1 MDNLNMLITLYL
13 DHYQDDKDG
22 INRELFNDI
31 TWSPFDRIHFT
42 NAKSLEELCGDNYL
56 HRYHSS
62 KRKTSKEKN
71 DSDSKSWTGVKQC
84 MHLIQ
89 ESFDNDDQQHS
100 STWKLK
106 SDEEQDSNQLK
117 EQGCNQFNKK
127 PIFIVTDVNGD
138 GKFERE
144 YAFYCI
150 YSMRFSND
158 IQKLRNGNQIY
169 DKKLIRKEIFKKVWD
184 EVQGK
189 NMDFRCFRSLGSED
203 MVIILLSN
211 SMREI
216 VTVVDYINR
225 LKINLPS
232 KTTGSE
238 NDTTEELFSTV
249 CVFSGFNNPDYSEK
263 TDLDL
268 IIHLNLKRN
277 NPQWVIKELSKN
289 LKTRIYRRSIF
300 LGMGAMKL
308 YIRAG
313 KITYK
318 AFHEFEPF
326 NGSSNFYKDN
336 IYSSR
341 TYFCVPSSAT
351 DRDIKEDELTINIM
365 DLGDFSIL
373 KPGAKDSED
382 KAKASKKSGK
392 INPVA
397 DFVFGEY
404 ERLLSSQRT
413 IQWSEILSGQYAAV
427 KSFVE
432 YYTKQ
437 KNTFDECAILNYAQS
452 SLHLINQA
460 CSPVSEVPNHNH
472 FYAGSFHDLIKSY
485 YGIINMLFDL
495 AYNLPHAKGTY
506 QHPITFAICLNAVAR
521 IESKIFTR
529 HDYNNRVVIFFLP
542 YDSFWNYADN
552 IKLLVH
558 EAYHYIAPYDR
569 RFRASCF
576 VKIIFNHLIVDRINR
591 ITKDELPIYSL
602 DETPNKIDV
611 SYKIGEWIEY
621 IVRRYDDFEK
631 DLLKKLN
638 DIFPGFFVHSNPEW
652 SLLYLN
658 VIYNNVY
665 SDKTE
670 NPDSKLIVDD
680 IFFVIDN
687 YVKDIIDQYHD
698 EAMKNLKNE
707 SSKDTCLIR
716 RIFNHETVKQKIKEL
731 NLSPDD
737 IPGPT
742 SDLYKNIRKKIKIY
756 DIATKEAFCDLWSI
770 RITGLQIPQYLAF
783 LLKTMTKAYNP
794 DAILDGIN
802 ADQLRQT
809 NIDIRG
815 TVIRMIILIHK
826 FVNDEGITDISDM
839 NLAELLLEKSGKS
852 NHKDKIFLSQCF
864 DLLNKKYTAFAT
876 NEKYEIDAVC
886 NIAFHQIDKTLNDI
900 NLYDKHG
907 CCSFLKGVAATN
919 LCKSIRM
926 EQIDHLAN
934 FIGEHMPKKDSDKGK
949 APAFIHYERIG
960 EDKHYKMLVS
970 SFGEFMESVDE
981 INKKVSGWNEKHI
994 LWYRG
999 VCSDNFSLLP
1009 SIFRKGEQSL
1019 SIYANQANVIK
1030 RAYFSTLYAADIWNL
1045 PIEQRMAYLQ
1055 HYGMPTNLLDF
1066 SIDPLTSL
1074 HFAITPDVISD
1085 RQKIDNGLYQ
1095 PVDYVFDPM
1104 VYSRAIRRMAE
1115 WKPGLIIPDTISSV
1129 NFDINSNSNER
1140 SEFFVEDMSYDYL
1153 YKHNREH
1160 TKTYSP
1166 NDRGD
1171 PFPVPI
1177 VIQQSNQRIIAQ
1189 SGTFVAFSLHALPQE
1204 IEGEGRF
1211 EYLNL
1216 LRIQQRYLSFLH
1228 ETSNFE
1234 EQFIF
1239 PIYLHKSYISTLR
1252 ENLQFLNV
1260 STGKFYPELNKVFE
1274 ETNLKGLNDGI

>member
-1 MDNLNMLITLYL
+1 MDNLNLLITLYL
-13 DHYQDDKDG
+13 DHYQDNNDS

-31 TWSPFDRIHFT
+31 TWSPFDRIHFSS
-42 NAKSLEELCGDNYL
+42 AMSLEELCGDNYL
-56 HRYHSS
+56 QSHHS
-62 KRKTSKEKN
+62 SKEKN
-71 DSDSKSWTGVKQC
+71 KSDGRSWTGVKQC
-84 MHLIQ
+84 MHLI
-89 ESFDNDDQQHS
+89 EECFSDDDRQHS
-100 STWKLK
+100 SIWKLK
-106 SDEEQDSNQLK
+106 SEEEQDSNQQEGQDCDK
-117 EQGCNQFNKK
+117 FDNE
-127 PIFIVTDVNGD
+127 PIFIVTDENGD
-138 GKFERE
+138 RSPERE
-144 YAFYCI
+144 YAFHCI
-150 YSMRFSND
+150 YSMRFSNR
-158 IQKLRNGNQIY
+158 IQRLRNDNQIY

-203 MVIILLSN
+203 MVIIFLSD
-211 SMREI
+211 SMKEI
-216 VTVVDYINR
+216 VTVVDFINR
-225 LKINLPS
+225 LKIVLPA
-232 KTTGSE
+232 KTTGLE

-249 CVFSGFNNPDYSEK
+249 CVFSGFNNPNYSEA

-268 IIHLNLKRN
+268 IIHLNLKHN
-277 NPQWVIKELSKN
+277 NPQTVLNALIKK
-289 LKTRIYRRSIF
+289 LKTRVYRRSVF
-300 LGMGAMKL
+300 LGMGAIKL
-308 YIRAG
+308 FIRAG
-313 KITYK
+313 KITYE
-318 AFHEFEPF
+318 AFHERKPF
-326 NGSSNFYKDN
+326 NGTSDFYKDN

-341 TYFCVPSSAT
+341 TYFCVPDSVTKRSV
-351 DRDIKEDELTINIM
+351 DYDKLNINIM

-373 KPGAKDSED
+373 KSDGNDNGAKAEE
-382 KAKASKKSGK
+382 SKKAQR

-404 ERLLSSQRT
+404 RRLLSSQRT
-413 IQWSEILSGQYAAV
+413 IQWHEILSGQYTAV

-432 YYTKQ
+432 YYSKQ

-529 HDYNNRVVIFFLP
+529 HDHKNRVVIFFLP
-542 YDSFWNYADN
+542 YDNFWNYADN
-552 IKLLVH
+552 IKLLIH

-576 VKIIFNHLIVDRINR
+576 VKIMYTRLIVDRIQQ
-591 ITKDELPIYSL
+591 ITKDEIPVYSL
-602 DETPNKIDV
+602 DDAPNKVDV
-611 SYKIGEWIEY
+611 SYKINEWVEY
-621 IVRRYDDFEK
+621 LVKRYDDVEK
-631 DLLKKLN
+631 NLLKKLN

-652 SLLYLN
+652 SLLFLN
-658 VIYNNVY
+658 VFYNNIY

-670 NPDSKLIVDD
+670 NPDSKHIIDD
-680 IFFVIDN
+680 IIFVIDN
-687 YVKDIIDQYHD
+687 YVKDVIDQYHD
-698 EAMKNLKNE
+698 EAMNNLKND
-707 SSKDTCLIR
+707 SSKDTRLVR
-716 RIFNHETVKQKIKEL
+716 RIFSHETVKRRITEL
-731 NLSPDD
+731 NLSPDEV
-737 IPGPT
+737 PGLT
-742 SDLYKNIRKKIKIY
+742 SDLYKNIRKRIKMY

-783 LLKTMTKAYNP
+783 LLKTMSKVYNP
-794 DAILDGIN
+794 DSILEGID
-802 ADQLRQT
+802 ADWLRQT

-826 FVNDEGITDISDM
+826 FVNDERITDFTNA
-839 NLAELLLEKSGKS
+839 NLAELLLEKSGK
-852 NHKDKIFLSQCF
+852 NNRRDKEFLSQCF
-864 DLLNKKYTAFAT
+864 GLLNKKYTEFTA
-876 NEKYEIDAVC
+876 NEKHEIEAIC
-886 NIAFHQIDKTLNDI
+886 NIAFHCIDKTLKNI
-900 NLYDKHG
+900 SLYDKHG
-907 CCSFLKGVAATN
+907 CCKFLKGVASTD
-919 LCKSIRM
+919 LHKSIRM
-926 EQIDHLAN
+926 DQIDHLSN
-934 FIGEHMPKKDSDKGK
+934 FIGEPKPKKDIDKEK
-949 APAFIHYERIG
+949 APAFIRYERIG

-970 SFGEFMESVDE
+970 SFGEFIESVDE
-981 INKKVSGWNEKHI
+981 INKKVSRRNEKHI

-1019 SIYANQANVIK
+1019 SVYANQANVIK

-1074 HFAITPDVISD
+1074 HFAITPDVIAD
-1085 RQKIDNGLYQ
+1085 RQKVDNGLFQ
-1095 PVDYVFDPM
+1095 PVVYVFDPM
-1104 VYSRAIRRMAE
+1104 VYSRAIRRMME
-1115 WKPGLIIPDTISSV
+1115 WKPDLIIPDTISSV
-1129 NFDINSNSNER
+1129 NFDINSNKNER
-1140 SEFFVEDMSYDYL
+1140 RQFFVDDMSYDYL
-1153 YKHNREH
+1153 YKHNRDH
-1160 TKTYSP
+1160 TQTYSP

-1189 SGTFVAFSLHALPQE
+1189 SGTFVAFSLHAHPQE
-1204 IEGEGRF
+1204 VEGEGRF

-1216 LRIQQRYLSFLH
+1216 LRIQKRYLDFLD